1 MRTAGIIGGIVG
13 LLAIA
18 VSLAVPRAHA
28 QTARPADSGQR
39 VSILSSGA
47 VSRDAA
53 ASGEILR
60 EIDDPHN
67 GDRWLL
73 IRDDNHSAG
82 PARLVLVSAARG
94 SASETRRTAPGT
106 ETPPPLIR
114 AGDRVVVEEHSSVV
128 DAHLEAV
135 AMEPAWAG
143 SAFNARLSIGGQT
156 VRAVA
161 AATGR
166 ATLQQETR
174 QEETRR

>member
-1 MRTAGIIGGIVG
+1 MRTAGIIGGTIG

-18 VSLAVPRAHA
+18 VSIAVSRAHA
-28 QTARPADSGQR
+28 QTARPADRGQR

-53 ASGEILR
+53 AGGEILR

-73 IRDDNHSAG
+73 IRDDNHPAG
-82 PARLVLVSAARG
+82 PARLVLVSGARVTQRK
-94 SASETRRTAPGT
+94 TRQAAPGAD
-106 ETPPPLIR
+106 TPPPLIR

-143 SAFNARLSIGGQT
+143 SAFNARLSIGGQM

-161 AATGR
+161 AAAGR
-166 ATLQQETR
+166 ATLQQEQWR
-174 QEETRR
+174 